1 MRMEGARHH
10 GRPRGPDRRA
20 SKVSLVF
27 PERRRG
33 FERRRPIEGTL
44 RERYHRVLDEYRHD
58 PDTIAA
64 ALLVFVVLNIADL
77 LLTVR
82 ALSLGAVEG
91 NPVMALLFEIDPAM
105 AAVFKLAVGVG
116 IALAIWSARRYR
128 RMLEASLMLVA
139 VMTLVLV
146 YHGYNALI

>member
-1 MRMEGARHH
+1 R
-10 GRPRGPDRRA
+10 D
-20 SKVSLVF
+20 
-27 PERRRG
+27 
-33 FERRRPIEGTL
+33 
-44 RERYHRVLDEYRHD
+44 RYHRVLDEYRHD

-105 AAVFKLAVGVG
+105 AAMFKLVVGAG